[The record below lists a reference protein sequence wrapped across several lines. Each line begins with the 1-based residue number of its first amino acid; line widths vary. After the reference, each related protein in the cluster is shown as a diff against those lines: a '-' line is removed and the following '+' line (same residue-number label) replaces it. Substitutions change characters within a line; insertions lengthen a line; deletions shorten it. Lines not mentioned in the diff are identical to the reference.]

1 MPRSKTAGMVD
12 TRHDL
17 PADARAAVVE
27 VLNLHLADLTDLF
40 TQTKHAHWNV
50 KGRQFY
56 ALHQMFDELA
66 ATVLESV
73 DDVAERV
80 TALGGLARGTA
91 RMASE
96 NSRLE
101 EFPTD
106 TIAADDV
113 LRLMAD
119 RYAAA
124 AEHVRGGIDQADGQ
138 GDQGSADLLTDV
150 VRMLDK
156 SLYFIESHLQK

>member
-1 MPRSKTAGMVD
+1 MPQTNTTRMVD

-27 VLNLHLADLTDLF
+27 QLNQHLADLFDLF
-40 TQTKHAHWNV
+40 SQTKYAHWNV

-56 ALHQMFDELA
+56 QLHLLFDELA
-66 ATVLESV
+66 EKVEGAV
-73 DDVAERV
+73 DEVAERV

-91 RMASE
+91 RMAVE

-101 EFPTD
+101 EFPVD
-106 TIAADDV
+106 TISAEDV
-113 LRLMAD
+113 LRVMAD

-124 AEHVRGGIDQADGQ
+124 AEHVRGGIDQAEEQ
-138 GDQGSADLLTDV
+138 GDKGSADLLTELV
-150 VRMLDK
+150 QRLDK
-156 SLYFIESHLQK
+156 SLYFVEAHLQR